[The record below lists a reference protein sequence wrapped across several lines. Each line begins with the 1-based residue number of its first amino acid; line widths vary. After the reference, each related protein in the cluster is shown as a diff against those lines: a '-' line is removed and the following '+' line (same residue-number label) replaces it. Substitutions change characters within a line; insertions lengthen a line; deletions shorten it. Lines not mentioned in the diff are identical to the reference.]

1 MPPARPAPYLLFL
14 TLVALAT
21 PSRAAGQDSR
31 WSAEGELGA
40 SVFFCATSQTTVA
53 TRAADERAD
62 STYALSVQGAFAYGE
77 GTEASGEDYVAK
89 RDWKVEASVD
99 WHPYGRLSPFL
110 FSTVES
116 SLQRQI
122 DVRFNGGAGGKLT
135 LRRDERSRMDVS
147 VAILGEETRF
157 RSRVDGESTET
168 RVRWS
173 GRLRAE
179 REVLDGRI
187 SLSTVNFY
195 RPVVGEPGNFV
206 FESQTGV
213 GFRLSRVVTLKISL
227 IDTYDSRAEE
237 RGAPSNNDGQLLFS
251 VLSEF

>member
-1 MPPARPAPYLLFL
+1 MPPSRAAPCLLSVF
-14 TLVALAT
+14 LVALAG
-21 PSRAAGQDSR
+21 PSGTAAQESP

-40 SVFFCATSQTTVA
+40 SVFFGATSQTTVA
-53 TRAADERAD
+53 TRAAAERAD
-62 STYALSVQGAFAYGE
+62 STYALSAQGTFAYGE
-77 GTEASGEDYVAK
+77 GTEASGEDYVSK
-89 RDWKVEASVD
+89 RDWKVEASLD
-99 WHPYGRLSPFL
+99 WRPYGTVSPFV

-122 DVRFNGGAGGKLT
+122 DVRFNGGAGGKVT
-135 LRRDERSRMDVS
+135 LLRDERSRVDVS

-157 RSRVDGESTET
+157 RGGADGRSAET

-179 REVLDGRI
+179 REVVDGRV
-187 SLSTVNFY
+187 SLGTVNFY
-195 RPVVGEPGNFV
+195 RPVLGDPGNFV
-206 FESQTGV
+206 FESQTAV
-213 GFRLSRVVTLKISL
+213 GFRLSRIVTLKVSL